1 MMDYTDR
8 HYRYFMRLLCA
19 HTVLYTEMVTAMA
32 LVHGD
37 VERLLAFD
45 PKEHPLV
52 LQLGGSDPDLLFK
65 ATELAAEYGYD
76 EVNLNVGCP
85 SPRVQ
90 EGRFGA
96 CLMAEPNLV
105 ADCVLAMQEAS
116 PLPVT
121 VKTRLGIGKAEV
133 QELLYPLIDILAQAK
148 IQHFIIHA
156 RSAWLEGLNPK
167 ENRTVPPLNY
177 EAVIQLQQ
185 DFPHLSFSLNGG
197 IQSLEQILR
206 LAPQFHGLMIG
217 RAAYHHPY
225 MMAEAERI
233 LYKSSVPLPDR
244 KEVAHQYY
252 HYVQEQLSRGVRL
265 SPLLKPLLGLFL
277 GEPKGRLWRRLLSG
291 VSAKNDPNVILQ
303 ALAQM

>member
-1 MMDYTDR
+1 
-8 HYRYFMRLLCA
+8 MRLLCT

-37 VERLLAFD
+37 VERLLVFD
-45 PKEHPLV
+45 PAEHPVV

-65 ATELAAEYGYD
+65 ATQLAAEYGYD

-96 CLMAEPNLV
+96 CLMREPNLV
-105 ADCVLAMQEAS
+105 SDCVLAMQEAS
-116 PLPVT
+116 TLPVT

-133 QELLYPLIDILAQAK
+133 QELLYPLIDILVQAK

-156 RSAWLEGLNPK
+156 RNAWLEGLNPK

-177 EAVIQLQQ
+177 QAVIQLQQ
-185 DFPHLSFSLNGG
+185 DFPHLSFTLNGG
-197 IQSLEQILR
+197 VQSLEDILR

-225 MMAEAERI
+225 MMAEAERL
-233 LYKSSVPLPDR
+233 LYQSHSLLPDR
-244 KEVAHQYY
+244 RAVVHQYY

-291 VSAKNDPNVILQ
+291 VSAKNDPKVILQ
-303 ALAQM
+303 ALEQVSTRSNMA